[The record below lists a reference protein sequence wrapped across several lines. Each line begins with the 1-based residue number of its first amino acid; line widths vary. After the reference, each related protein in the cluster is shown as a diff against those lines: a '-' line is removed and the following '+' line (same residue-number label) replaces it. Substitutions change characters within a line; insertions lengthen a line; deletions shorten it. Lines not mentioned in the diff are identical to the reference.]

1 MKVAIYGKYYLNST
15 EPIINDIFMFFNNN
29 GVEMIIEAAFLK
41 ILHEKKI
48 IQKEYKTFTS
58 HKELDSSFDMLIS
71 IGGDGSILRAADL
84 VRNSGVPILGINAG
98 RLGFLAT
105 VQKENIAEFMQF
117 IINKKYTIS
126 KRTLLSLS
134 CTPSNTAVEEIN
146 FAMNEISVSRKDT
159 TSMITIET
167 YLNKEFLNSYWAD
180 GLIIATPTGSTGY
193 SMSCGGPILTPDVKG
208 LVITPIAP
216 HNLNARPLVIPDET
230 EIRLKVSGREKNYLV
245 SLDSRITSVKN
256 ETILIIKKTPFQINM
271 VEINRGDNYYICIQ
285 FLFKNVQTFPSFI
298 FSTYYGNE
306 RTNSRV
312 WHISWRK

>member
-15 EPIINDIFMFFNNN
+15 EPIINDIFVFFNNN
-29 GVEMIIEAAFLK
+29 GVEMIIESAFLK
-41 ILHEKKI
+41 ILHNKKI

-71 IGGDGSILRAADL
+71 IGGDGTILRAAAL

-105 VQKENIAEFMQF
+105 VQKENISEFMQF
-117 IINKKYTIS
+117 IIDEKYTIS

-134 CTPSNTAVEEIN
+134 CTPTNEAVEEIN

-167 YLNKEFLNSYWAD
+167 YLNNEFLNSYWAD

-208 LVITPIAP
+208 FVITPIAP
-216 HNLNARPLVIPDET
+216 HNLNARPLVVPDET
-230 EIRLKVSGREKNYLV
+230 EIRLKVSGREEHYLV

-256 ETILIIKKTPFQINM
+256 ETILVIKKTPFQINM
-271 VEINRGDNYYICIQ
+271 VEIPEET
-285 FLFKNVQTFPSFI
+285 FLKTL
-298 FSTYYGNE
+298 
-306 RTNSRV
+306 RTKLFWGEDRRN
-312 WHISWRK
+312 